1 MGRKPNGK
9 KETNVKG
16 VKYAFK
22 YKQIMLRGEALEMFD
37 YDRDERDINESQ
49 LGYMII
55 KEHYKRC
62 PPLGYF
68 KDKSKD

>member
-1 MGRKPNGK
+1 MGRKK
-9 KETNVKG
+9 KKKKDTVIKG

-22 YKQIMLRGEALEMFD
+22 YKQIMLRGETLEMFN
-37 YDRDERDINESQ
+37 YDRDDREIEESK

>member
-1 MGRKPNGK
+1 MGRKPSDK
-9 KETNVKG
+9 KDTTIKG

-22 YKQIMLRGEALEMFD
+22 YKQILLRGETLEMFN
-37 YDRDERDINESQ
+37 YDRDEREIEESK
-49 LGYMII
+49 LGYTII

-68 KDKSKD
+68 KDKPKD